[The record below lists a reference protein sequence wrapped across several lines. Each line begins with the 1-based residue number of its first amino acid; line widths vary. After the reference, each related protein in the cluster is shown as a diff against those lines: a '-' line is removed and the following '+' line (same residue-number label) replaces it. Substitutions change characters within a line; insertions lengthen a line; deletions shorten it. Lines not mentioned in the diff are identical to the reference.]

1 MIIFPAIDIHKG
13 RAVRLLQG
21 RADLETVYF
30 DRPAE
35 AAKVWLEA
43 GTTWVHMVD
52 LDGAFSGI
60 PTHLDHVEEVASL
73 GLKVQL
79 GGGLRDF
86 PSVGKA
92 FAAGVARVV
101 IGSRACRDPD
111 FVGALVGEFG
121 DRIAVGIDAKD
132 GLVAVDG
139 WVHTSGVDALE
150 LAVRVSQLGVRTIIY
165 TDIRS
170 DGMMTGPNLKAQ
182 EVMLKNCAADLIAS
196 GGVARMEDLV
206 ALADL
211 DRKYANFL
219 GVITGRAIYEGS
231 IDLRRALQKY
241 PHGKGKLTTEATEN
255 TE

>member
-1 MIIFPAIDIHKG
+1 MIVFPAIDIHKG
-13 RAVRLLQG
+13 RSVRLLQG

-30 DRPAE
+30 DRPVE
-35 AAKVWLEA
+35 AAKVWQEA
-43 GTTWVHMVD
+43 GTTWVHVVD

-60 PTHLDHVEEVASL
+60 PTHLPHVEEIASL

-86 PSVGKA
+86 PSVRNA
-92 FAAGVARVV
+92 FASGVERVV
-101 IGSRACRDPD
+101 IGSRACTDPD
-111 FVGALVGEFG
+111 FVGALVEEFG

-132 GLVAVDG
+132 GLVAVEG

-150 LAVRVSQLGVRTIIY
+150 LAGRVCQLGVRTIIY

-182 EVMLKNCAADLIAS
+182 EVMLKSCSADLIAS
-196 GGVARMEDLV
+196 GGVARMEDLA
-206 ALADL
+206 ALA
-211 DRKYANFL
+211 RFEQKYANFR

-231 IDLRRALQKY
+231 IDLRQALKKFNQ
-241 PHGKGKLTTEATEN
+241 T
-255 TE
+255 